1 MINKI
6 TFLSLLLLP
15 FLCFSQVISFECNDD
30 IVVVDFSDVANDI
43 NFYIDWNN
51 DNTVD
56 ESDYLLY
63 LYELYDCEDW
73 GDDED
78 NDWGDDEDNDWGDD
92 EDNDWGDDEDNDWGD
107 DEDNDWGDD
116 EDNDWGDDEDNDWG
130 DDEDND
136 WGDDEDNDWGDNLN
150 DGEEIIIE
158 LTTMNDSDY
167 EDKSQI

>member
-15 FLCFSQVISFECNDD
+15 FLCFSQFISFECNNE

-43 NFYIDWNN
+43 NFYTDWNN

-78 NDWGDDEDNDWGDD
+78 NDWGN
-92 EDNDWGDDEDNDWGD
+92 
-107 DEDNDWGDD
+107 
-116 EDNDWGDDEDNDWG
+116 
-130 DDEDND
+130 DEDND
-136 WGDDEDNDWGDNLN
+136 WGDDEDNDWGDNEDN
-150 DGEEIIIE
+150 DWGDDEDNDWGDVFVFECNGEEIIIE
-158 LTTMNDSDY
+158 LTTMNDSIDY
-167 EDKSQI
+167 EAYIELSSANTGLFV